1 MSSSWYRRGTVT
13 VTDGSKEVVGVGTL
27 WVDAGNKPLA
37 GDIMFI
43 AGSIYEVE
51 SITDN
56 EHLSLFR
63 PFTGVPPANGE
74 YAIIRNTSVTI
85 ATRVAAM
92 VAAAINSKQ
101 VLLDDLRGYYTST
114 ADKVLIH
121 TDDGSTIEVV
131 PLQTLVSDI
140 TNLIAQSESI
150 KNDLDNTQ
158 AALDLVRQYSNAAQG
173 VEVEPGKYSAK
184 SYAADAA
191 DTLALV
197 NKAKS
202 DVDLKASQVQQTKT
216 DIEQFVGTSKADI
229 QQFVTTSKTEI
240 DAKATAI
247 STAIDT
253 QATTVKGEITTL
265 VTTSK
270 SQISAQVTTGK
281 SDIAELITGG
291 TDSISSLSSTSQSEI
306 TALATKS
313 KSDIVALATQSKKDI
328 TTLTTTS
335 KGEISDLVA
344 GGTNSIT
351 SLTDTSKGAIN
362 TLVSASKTE
371 ITDLATTE
379 KAAISQQST
388 AAISEMTSLKQS
400 AEQAASTA
408 TQKATQAA
416 ASATSAAQSKTDAQT
431 LKTQTEALANE
442 TKQVAEEIKSGSY
455 VGWQIYCQSEAN
467 MKAARMLASEQFAA
481 SGFVHYG
488 QGYSNNVNS
497 HIVNEGLWSNE
508 TFSNVLRL
516 GRGNVTT
523 GSSKTTF
530 PVTHIAGFISKIFGV
545 NQVDESIINSIKF
558 PEAPNGT
565 VVYDS
570 TGNCRGS
577 GKATLDLTK
586 DVDPKYGDVAPNT
599 NEAVGRAFEGVVK
612 NADLRN
618 GLDGWSISGASAVIS
633 NEGNGVVG
641 VSFSTNWSGAY
652 FQVDLKANVKYE
664 MKFELIDN
672 GGVVGQGISLKN
684 TQDLTPRS
692 GSDDQ
697 SCWFYPHEAG
707 VYTCTFTANA
717 DLVSTANKQ
726 RFIANSSGTG
736 KALFKLH
743 YIRPVQEEVVIN
755 RVDMF
760 GFEYFLEEISKANP
774 FVYPYGC
781 IQSKL
786 TSIEGIATKESNRP
800 ITYYSVFDGDTT
812 SKGKGVDFW
821 AATDAQKRAL
831 VSNPDHNIYLLD
843 DGRLVQWR
851 VRQRTIAGVGNGD
864 WQSVN
869 SQGAAL
875 MFFQAPSGFT
885 IQPSAQGILDVTP
898 TWFGAGSK
906 GAYYGITHGTPIH
919 KDNGIFCAGLG
930 GKVVPE
936 LGIDGYCY
944 FHVCG
949 VVPRLNQGSYHPS
962 LNPMGARQM
971 NNDINNTG
979 ARDWWN
985 SNPSVATARTSTVQ
999 CMKVSMGFG
1008 EIAAHP
1014 NTGKIGGTSGR
1025 PDGKFYDAIYA
1036 SGQGGVIDY
1045 RLSAWDM
1052 SSKEEASKIFQ
1063 KVVSG
1068 SYRGKENLVWSF
1080 IGEGHSFVKTGAA
1093 SWESVQNGRFRF
1105 AVQTGGDWLSGT
1117 GASTNGFMGTGDVRV
1132 YKTYL
1137 VGSNGNV
1144 WEVLGS
1150 TQRGKYG
1157 DIYRSGDVMYAGI
1170 GDSTQVAAFNNQ
1182 FPNGTTITIVQT
1194 RYTPSLNS
1202 SVRISVSGDFTQV
1215 DLFAEPSVIL
1225 NEASFKNGWLGG
1237 WAGMPSSAPAGDID
1251 FTRKVKVG
1259 TPTRI
1264 YKLPSGAWSSGEMP
1278 NFNSILNGSTRGWS
1292 SDKTILYTFT
1302 YTAFAKQTKGSTNKP
1317 VLNSAGGLGAVA
1329 QSGGF
1334 HAITWGALL
1343 VESLIGKVPTSSVGG
1358 AGMSLSDWINIPIQH
1373 DGKIHV
1379 GDLKKVEPFDKPRP
1393 NNDSPAVKALWYQ
1406 SAANQQ
1412 CSLNFAWNEL
1422 VWKNLIVKDVN
1433 TASSPVKQGEVYVI
1447 KADVPLKGQI
1457 FKANGNNAGWNWS
1470 GMYMG
1475 DDGEVYYG
1483 GGDSVSLDTTVKS
1496 YQGKSDGW
1504 GDDSTIRIID
1514 GIGTFINLN
1523 GDTCLYGTH
1532 ELAIPYGYTKNKARA
1547 GSQVSGVDL

>member
-1 MSSSWYRRGTVT
+1 MTSSWYRRGTVT

-43 AGSIYEVE
+43 AGSIYEIE

-121 TDDGSTIEVV
+121 TGDGSTIEVV

-140 TNLIAQSESI
+140 TKLIDQAKSI
-150 KNDLDNTQ
+150 KDDLVSTD
-158 AALDLVRQYSNAAQG
+158 AALSLIRKYSNTVQG
-173 VEVEPGKYSAK
+173 VEVEPGMYSAK
-184 SYAADAA
+184 SYALDAS

-197 NKAKS
+197 NQAKS
-202 DVDLKASQVQQTKT
+202 DVDLTASQVQKTKA
-216 DIEQFVGTSKADI
+216 DIEQFVS
-229 QQFVTTSKTEI
+229 TSKTEI
-240 DAKATAI
+240 DAKATAVKEDI
-247 STAIDT
+247 S
-253 QATTVKGEITTL
+253 EL
-265 VTTSK
+265 V
-270 SQISAQVTTGK
+270 A
-281 SDIAELITGG
+281 GG
-291 TDSISSLSSTSQSEI
+291 TDSITSH
-306 TALATKS
+306 
-313 KSDIVALATQSKKDI
+313 
-328 TTLTTTS
+328 
-335 KGEISDLVA
+335 
-344 GGTNSIT
+344 
-351 SLTDTSKGAIN
+351 TDTSKGAIN
-362 TLVSASKTE
+362 TLLSASKTE
-371 ITDLATTE
+371 ITDLVTTE
-379 KAAISQQST
+379 KAAISQQSST
-388 AAISEMTSLKQS
+388 TISEITALKQS

-408 TQKATQAA
+408 TQKVTQAT
-416 ASATSAAQSKTDAQT
+416 ASATSAAQSKTDSQT

-467 MKAARMLASEQFAA
+467 MKAQRALASNEFAA

-488 QGYSNNVNS
+488 TGYTNNVNNF
-497 HIVNEGLWSNE
+497 IINEGMWTTEAITDQANK
-508 TFSNVLRL
+508 VRM
-516 GRGNVTT
+516 GRSVTDGGQT
-523 GSSKTTF
+523 GTSKTPF
-530 PVTHIAGFISKIFGV
+530 PVTTIAGFISKLIG
-545 NQVDESIINSIKF
+545 INELDKRVAIKF

-586 DVDPKYGDVAPNT
+586 DVDPKYGDVAGSV
-599 NEAVGRAFEGVVK
+599 NEAVARAFEGWLK
-612 NADLRN
+612 NADFRN
-618 GLDGWSISGASAVIS
+618 GTSEWTCGNYAVLTPENGALRITNNGSINGQLSPKTPTDSPRTKVKATIVIS
-633 NEGNGVVG
+633 DLQGGARPVVQYQPVAGTYKAIDLHEGVNEV
-641 VSFSTNWSGAY
+641 
-652 FQVDLKANVKYE
+652 
-664 MKFELIDN
+664 ELD
-672 GGVVGQGISLKN
+672 
-684 TQDLTPRS
+684 
-692 GSDDQ
+692 
-697 SCWFYPHEAG
+697 
-707 VYTCTFTANA
+707 FTAA
-717 DLVSTANKQ
+717 RSLLIQPKGSTTASMLVH
-726 RFIANSSGTG
+726 
-736 KALFKLH
+736 LVD
-743 YIRPVQEEVVIN
+743 IRPLTEEVVIN

-800 ITYYSVFDGDTT
+800 ITYYSVFDGDIT

-851 VRQRTIAGVGNGD
+851 VRQRTIAGIGNGK
-864 WQSVN
+864 WRNINPVGI
-869 SQGAAL
+869 GATTAENIL
-875 MFFQAPSGFT
+875 NWDGGTRVKAQAGGDVVMTGSTGYFT
-885 IQPSAQGILDVTP
+885 SYQLKQYND
-898 TWFGAGSK
+898 K
-906 GAYYGITHGTPIH
+906 
-919 KDNGIFCAGLG
+919 
-930 GKVVPE
+930 PE
-936 LGIDGYCY
+936 LGVFTARHASNCVDYECY

-949 VVPRLNQGSYHPS
+949 VVPRMNQGAYHPS
-962 LNPMGARQM
+962 FNPMGAAAWHKW
-971 NNDINNTG
+971 G
-979 ARDWWN
+979 
-985 SNPSVATARTSTVQ
+985 VAADLPWYDSRVVSGITSAGKCFTE
-999 CMKVSMGFG
+999 VSATTQ
-1008 EIAAHP
+1008 IAKTPGSGRISH
-1014 NTGKIGGTSGR
+1014 GKNKR

-1045 RLSAWDM
+1045 RLPAWDV

-1063 KVVSG
+1063 KVVNG
-1068 SYRGKENLVWSF
+1068 TYRGEELAVRTWISPAIAQTPSPQATSIATEINTMDLYKVGGKVSLYDIATKQVLV
-1080 IGEGHSFVKTGAA
+1080 T
-1093 SWESVQNGRFRF
+1093 
-1105 AVQTGGDWLSGT
+1105 
-1117 GASTNGFMGTGDVRV
+1117 
-1132 YKTYL
+1132 
-1137 VGSNGNV
+1137 
-1144 WEVLGS
+1144 
-1150 TQRGKYG
+1150 
-1157 DIYRSGDVMYAGI
+1157 
-1170 GDSTQVAAFNNQ
+1170 
-1182 FPNGTTITIVQT
+1182 TTITGIRNGAIDVLDT
-1194 RYTPSLNS
+1194 FNRLAGDAHLVVTIESNIP
-1202 SVRISVSGDFTQV
+1202 VSGDFTQV

-1264 YKLPSGAWSSGEMP
+1264 YKLPSGTWSSGEMP

-1358 AGMSLSDWINIPIQH
+1358 TGMSLSDWINIPIQH
-1373 DGKIHV
+1373 DGKVHV
-1379 GDLKKVEPFDKPRP
+1379 GDPKKVEPFDKPNP
-1393 NNDSPAVKALWYQ
+1393 KNDSPAVKALWYQ

-1412 CSLNFAWNEL
+1412 CSLNFAFNEL
-1422 VWKNLIVKDVN
+1422 IYKSFTNPIVDTGAQMLRKRGAIYLVN
-1433 TASSPVKQGEVYVI
+1433 VAGSALNGRLVIWNGNEASIPVDYTAYYVDANNVI
-1447 KADVPLKGQI
+1447 KSKSS
-1457 FKANGNNAGWNWS
+1457 NA
-1470 GMYMG
+1470 
-1475 DDGEVYYG
+1475 
-1483 GGDSVSLDTTVKS
+1483 VSTIQLYT
-1496 YQGKSDGW
+1496 GDGW

-1514 GIGTFINLN
+1514 GVGTFINLN

-1532 ELAIPYGYTKNKARA
+1532 ELAIPYGYTKNKASA

>member
-150 KNDLDNTQ
+150 KNDLANTQ

-216 DIEQFVGTSKADI
+216 DIEQFVS
-229 QQFVTTSKTEI
+229 TSKTEI

-247 STAIDT
+247 SKAIDT
-253 QATTVKGEITTL
+253 QATTVKGEITALTS
-265 VTTSK
+265 TSK
-270 SQISAQVTTGK
+270 Q
-281 SDIAELITGG
+281 
-291 TDSISSLSSTSQSEI
+291 EI
-306 TALATKS
+306 T
-313 KSDIVALATQSKKDI
+313 ALATQSKKDI

-335 KGEISDLVA
+335 KSE
-344 GGTNSIT
+344 
-351 SLTDTSKGAIN
+351 IN
-362 TLVSASKTE
+362 TLVSTSKTE
-371 ITDLATTE
+371 ITELATTE

-388 AAISEMTSLKQS
+388 TAISEMTSLKQS
-400 AEQAASTA
+400 AEQAESTA
-408 TQKATQAA
+408 TQKATQAT
-416 ASATSAAQSKTDAQT
+416 ASATSAAQSKTESQA

-467 MKAARMLASEQFAA
+467 MKAQRALASNEFAA

-488 QGYSNNVNS
+488 TGYTNNVNNF
-497 HIVNEGLWSNE
+497 IINEGMWTTEAITDQANK
-508 TFSNVLRL
+508 VRM
-516 GRGNVTT
+516 GRSVTDGGQRGT
-523 GSSKTTF
+523 SKTPF
-530 PVTHIAGFISKIFGV
+530 PVTTIAGFISKLIG
-545 NQVDESIINSIKF
+545 INELDKRVAIKF
-558 PEAPNGT
+558 PEAPIGT

-586 DVDPKYGDVAPNT
+586 DVDPKYGDVAGSV
-599 NEAVGRAFEGVVK
+599 NEAVARAFEGQVK
-612 NADLRN
+612 NGDFRLGTESWRATYGGNAFSVADGVCTLTSGNSRYTGIEQFVN
-618 GLDGWSISGASAVIS
+618 KHITGLKYDFELTVHEASTDAVLVMSFNNEASGNVTVRASELPKTYRISGILAASAG
-633 NEGNGVVG
+633 GNCRFYFDSGDTTAETFK
-641 VSFSTNWSGAY
+641 VSGFSW
-652 FQVDLKANVKYE
+652 K
-664 MKFELIDN
+664 
-672 GGVVGQGISLKN
+672 
-684 TQDLTPRS
+684 P
-692 GSDDQ
+692 
-697 SCWFYPHEAG
+697 
-707 VYTCTFTANA
+707 
-717 DLVSTANKQ
+717 VS
-726 RFIANSSGTG
+726 
-736 KALFKLH
+736 
-743 YIRPVQEEVVIN
+743 EEVVIN

-786 TSIEGIATKESNRP
+786 TSIEGIATKESNRL

-821 AATDAQKRAL
+821 AATDDQKRAL

-851 VRQRTIAGVGNGD
+851 VRQRTIAGIGNDKWFNLNPAASPNNVYLQFTSSATTTANFVKPQGKRED
-864 WQSVN
+864 SQPYALSHDYTQAYGSQSGGN
-869 SQGAAL
+869 
-875 MFFQAPSGFT
+875 T
-885 IQPSAQGILDVTP
+885 NKGI
-898 TWFGAGSK
+898 FKAN
-906 GAYYGITHGTPIH
+906 H
-919 KDNGIFCAGLG
+919 KDLYG
-930 GKVVPE
+930 V
-936 LGIDGYCY
+936 DGQCY
-944 FHVCG
+944 FLVCG
-949 VVPRLNQGSYHPS
+949 VVPRLNQGAYHPS
-962 LNPMGARQM
+962 FNPMGAKLIK
-971 NNDINNTG
+971 NKAD
-979 ARDWWN
+979 
-985 SNPSVATARTSTVQ
+985 SNHGFWYESTANQLTNVQQAFTLASTVAN
-999 CMKVSMGFG
+999 SG
-1008 EIAAHP
+1008 A
-1014 NTGKIGGTSGR
+1014 IGGVSGR

-1045 RLSAWDM
+1045 RLSAKDM

-1063 KVVSG
+1063 KVVNG
-1068 SYRGKENLVWSF
+1068 TYRGEELLT
-1080 IGEGHSFVKTGAA
+1080 KTK
-1093 SWESVQNGRFRF
+1093 VF
-1105 AVQTGGDWLSGT
+1105 
-1117 GASTNGFMGTGDVRV
+1117 
-1132 YKTYL
+1132 
-1137 VGSNGNV
+1137 
-1144 WEVLGS
+1144 GS
-1150 TQRGKYG
+1150 TQGATYQGVVSGMYKWNASAADFVISDGALGTSGASAPIIGWLVQESKVFPVTYLFQASG
-1157 DIYRSGDVMYAGI
+1157 SSTTQIYCGQSAWEN
-1170 GDSTQVAAFNNQ
+1170 TK
-1182 FPNGTTITIVQT
+1182 PNGIVQDIVSNKPMYFVQHIT
-1194 RYTPSLNS
+1194 TNIP
-1202 SVRISVSGDFTQV
+1202 VSGDFTQV

-1547 GSQVSGVDL
+1547 GSQVSGVD

>member
-150 KNDLDNTQ
+150 KNDLANTQ

-216 DIEQFVGTSKADI
+216 DIEQFVS
-229 QQFVTTSKTEI
+229 TSKTEI

-247 STAIDT
+247 SEAIDT
-253 QATTVKGEITTL
+253 QATTVKGEITALTS
-265 VTTSK
+265 TSK
-270 SQISAQVTTGK
+270 Q
-281 SDIAELITGG
+281 
-291 TDSISSLSSTSQSEI
+291 EI
-306 TALATKS
+306 T
-313 KSDIVALATQSKKDI
+313 ALATQSKKDI

-335 KGEISDLVA
+335 KSEISELVA

-371 ITDLATTE
+371 ITELATTE

-388 AAISEMTSLKQS
+388 TAISEMTSLKQS

-467 MKAARMLASEQFAA
+467 MKAQRALASNEFAA

-488 QGYSNNVNS
+488 KHYNVNS
-497 HIVNEGLWSNE
+497 INEGMWKDNGTE
-508 TFSNVLRL
+508 TNMVWMGFEGDL
-516 GRGNVTT
+516 GT
-523 GSSKTTF
+523 SKTNL
-530 PVTHIAGFISKIFGV
+530 PVTNIAGFQSTL
-545 NQVDESIINSIKF
+545 NAINENNKRVRIKF
-558 PEAPNGT
+558 PDAPNGT
-565 VVYDS
+565 VIYDS

-586 DVDPKYGDVAPNT
+586 DVDPKYGDVASSV
-599 NEAVGRAFEGVVK
+599 NEAVARAFEGSVK
-612 NADLRN
+612 NGDFRLGTESWRATYGGNAFSVADGVCTLTSGNSRYTGIEQFVN
-618 GLDGWSISGASAVIS
+618 KHITGLKYDFELTVHEASTDAVLVMSFNNEASGNVTVRASELPKTYRISGVLAASAG
-633 NEGNGVVG
+633 GNCRFYFDSGDTTAETFK
-641 VSFSTNWSGAY
+641 VSGFSW
-652 FQVDLKANVKYE
+652 K
-664 MKFELIDN
+664 
-672 GGVVGQGISLKN
+672 
-684 TQDLTPRS
+684 P
-692 GSDDQ
+692 
-697 SCWFYPHEAG
+697 
-707 VYTCTFTANA
+707 
-717 DLVSTANKQ
+717 VS
-726 RFIANSSGTG
+726 
-736 KALFKLH
+736 
-743 YIRPVQEEVVIN
+743 EEVVIN

-760 GFEYFLEEISKANP
+760 GYEYFLEEISKANP

-851 VRQRTIAGVGNGD
+851 VRQRTIAGIGNGKWRNINPVGIGVTTAENILNWD
-864 WQSVN
+864 GGTRVK
-869 SQGAAL
+869 A
-875 MFFQAPSGFT
+875 QAGGDVVMTGSTGYFT
-885 IQPSAQGILDVTP
+885 SYQLKQYND
-898 TWFGAGSK
+898 K
-906 GAYYGITHGTPIH
+906 
-919 KDNGIFCAGLG
+919 
-930 GKVVPE
+930 PE
-936 LGIDGYCY
+936 LGVFTARYASNCVDYECY
-944 FHVCG
+944 FDVCG
-949 VVPRLNQGSYHPS
+949 VVPRLNQGAYHPS
-962 LNPMGARQM
+962 FNPMGAKLIK
-971 NNDINNTG
+971 NKAD
-979 ARDWWN
+979 
-985 SNPSVATARTSTVQ
+985 SNHGFWYESTANQLTNVQQAFTLASTVAN
-999 CMKVSMGFG
+999 SG
-1008 EIAAHP
+1008 A
-1014 NTGKIGGTSGR
+1014 IGGVSGR

-1045 RLSAWDM
+1045 RTPAKDM

-1063 KVVSG
+1063 KVVNG
-1068 SYRGKENLVWSF
+1068 SYRGEELLSFSYVLPQRKIQGDSLGDIATVNSAKHRFKISAGGTPPVLVGDTIYINGKPYTVKSLESSTA
-1080 IGEGHSFVKTGAA
+1080 IHQGELTEPIDTTGMTQ
-1093 SWESVQNGRFRF
+1093 SGSV
-1105 AVQTGGDWLSGT
+1105 GGWHTYSGT
-1117 GASTNGFMGTGDVRV
+1117 IRTVHTTKTN
-1132 YKTYL
+1132 
-1137 VGSNGNV
+1137 
-1144 WEVLGS
+1144 
-1150 TQRGKYG
+1150 
-1157 DIYRSGDVMYAGI
+1157 I
-1170 GDSTQVAAFNNQ
+1170 
-1182 FPNGTTITIVQT
+1182 P
-1194 RYTPSLNS
+1194 
-1202 SVRISVSGDFTQV
+1202 VSGDFTQV
-1215 DLFAEPSVIL
+1215 DLMGSPDIILTIPEFA
-1225 NEASFKNGWLGG
+1225 NGWLGG
-1237 WAGMPSSAPAGDID
+1237 WIPIIPNSTPLAIPL
-1251 FTRKVKVG
+1251 TRKLIGNRTLTV
-1259 TPTRI
+1259 P
-1264 YKLPSGAWSSGEMP
+1264 YKRTTGNWATIST
-1278 NFNSILNGSTRGWS
+1278 SIVETTNDNPVSWA
-1292 SDKTILYTFT
+1292 SDVVAVYP
-1302 YTAFAKQTKGSTNKP
+1302 YTAFAKQTKSSTNKK
-1317 VLNSAGGLGAVA
+1317 VLNGSEGVGQVYVQTRGNIGNSALLPESLLGKVLTNSTVNGWDMLNVDRTALEVNPTSPLA
-1329 QSGGF
+1329 SKMLPDSDYYPE
-1334 HAITWGALL
+1334 HGALK
-1343 VESLIGKVPTSSVGG
+1343 ITAPT
-1358 AGMSLSDWINIPIQH
+1358 
-1373 DGKIHV
+1373 
-1379 GDLKKVEPFDKPRP
+1379 
-1393 NNDSPAVKALWYQ
+1393 NDSAAVKALWYQ
-1406 SAANQQ
+1406 TAANQQ

-1422 VWKNLIVKDVN
+1422 VYKPFTNPIVDTGAQMLRKRGAIYLVN
-1433 TASSPVKQGEVYVI
+1433 VAGSALNGRLVIWNGNEASIPVDYTAYYVDANNVI
-1447 KADVPLKGQI
+1447 KSKSS
-1457 FKANGNNAGWNWS
+1457 NA
-1470 GMYMG
+1470 
-1475 DDGEVYYG
+1475 
-1483 GGDSVSLDTTVKS
+1483 VSTIQLYT
-1496 YQGKSDGW
+1496 GDGW
-1504 GDDSTIRIID
+1504 GDDSTVRIID

>member
-1 MSSSWYRRGTVT
+1 MTSSWYRRGTVT

-27 WVDAGNKPLA
+27 WMDAGNKPLA
-37 GDIMFI
+37 GDIMLI
-43 AGSIYEVE
+43 AGGIYEVE

-63 PFTGVPPANGE
+63 AFNGVPPANGE

-92 VAAAINSKQ
+92 VASAINSKQ
-101 VLLDDLRGYYTST
+101 VLIDDLRGYYTST

-140 TNLIAQSESI
+140 TKLIDQSESI
-150 KNDLDNTQ
+150 KDDLVSTD
-158 AALDLVRQYSNAAQG
+158 AALSLIRKYSNAAQG
-173 VEVEPGKYSAK
+173 VEVEPGMYSAK
-184 SYAADAA
+184 SYALDAS

-197 NKAKS
+197 NKAKN
-202 DVDLKASQVQQTKT
+202 DVYAQAGEVHETKT
-216 DIEQFVGTSKADI
+216 DIEQFVS
-229 QQFVTTSKTEI
+229 TSKTEI

-247 STAIDT
+247 SKAIDT
-253 QATTVKGEITTL
+253 QATTVKGEITALTS
-265 VTTSK
+265 TSK
-270 SQISAQVTTGK
+270 Q
-281 SDIAELITGG
+281 
-291 TDSISSLSSTSQSEI
+291 EI
-306 TALATKS
+306 T
-313 KSDIVALATQSKKDI
+313 ALATQSKKDI

-335 KGEISDLVA
+335 KSE
-344 GGTNSIT
+344 
-351 SLTDTSKGAIN
+351 IN
-362 TLVSASKTE
+362 TLVSTSKTE
-371 ITDLATTE
+371 ITELATTE

-388 AAISEMTSLKQS
+388 TAISEMTSLKQS

-416 ASATSAAQSKTDAQT
+416 ASATSAAQSKTDSQA

-481 SGFVHYG
+481 SGFVHMG
-488 QGYSNNVNS
+488 TQHSGGNTVG
-497 HIVNEGLWSNE
+497 HINEGLWSATAE
-508 TFSNVLRL
+508 KNVLKI
-516 GRGNVTT
+516 GRGTSSIG
-523 GSSKTTF
+523 GSSKTNHA
-530 PVTHIAGFISKIFGV
+530 VTHIAGFISSLYSV
-545 NQVDESIINSIKF
+545 NRSDPTYQPCEIKF

-586 DVDPKYGDVAPNT
+586 DVDPKYGDVASSV
-599 NEAVGRAFEGVVK
+599 NEAVARAFEGYFLNGNFRNNGTGWGAVGWVFNNGTAKNSNTGFGSLEQAINTVVGTQYK
-612 NADLRN
+612 ISVTVVSWAGQDYTINAGSLGNAGKLTGTGLKEFVFTAKTTRTLIDLRPFT
-618 GLDGWSISGASAVIS
+618 GGQSGHIEIS
-633 NEGNGVVG
+633 
-641 VSFSTNWSGAY
+641 SFS
-652 FQVDLKANVKYE
+652 
-664 MKFELIDN
+664 
-672 GGVVGQGISLKN
+672 
-684 TQDLTPRS
+684 
-692 GSDDQ
+692 
-697 SCWFYPHEAG
+697 
-707 VYTCTFTANA
+707 
-717 DLVSTANKQ
+717 VS
-726 RFIANSSGTG
+726 
-736 KALFKLH
+736 
-743 YIRPVQEEVVIN
+743 PVTEEVVIN

-786 TSIEGIATKESNRP
+786 TSIEGIATKESNRL

-821 AATDAQKRAL
+821 AATDDQKRAL

-869 SQGAAL
+869 SQGVAL

-906 GAYYGITHGTPIH
+906 GAYYGITHATPIH

-936 LGIDGYCY
+936 LGIDGHCY

-949 VVPRLNQGSYHPS
+949 LVPRLNQGAYHPS
-962 LNPMGARQM
+962 YNPMGAKLIK
-971 NNDINNTG
+971 NKAD
-979 ARDWWN
+979 
-985 SNPSVATARTSTVQ
+985 SNHGFWYESTANQLTNVQQAFTLASTVAN
-999 CMKVSMGFG
+999 SG
-1008 EIAAHP
+1008 A
-1014 NTGKIGGTSGR
+1014 IGGVSGR

-1045 RLSAWDM
+1045 RTPAKDM

-1063 KVVSG
+1063 KVVNG
-1068 SYRGKENLVWSF
+1068 TYRGEETLYGSKVYRIGTATTGFSVNNYRRFDCASVTDVGLTITVGKGRADNTPHNDLNTPRLGFIYDAKTGGLWKVTSF
-1080 IGEGHSFVKTGAA
+1080 IQDEAGVSRIYTSLASEG
-1093 SWESVQNGRFRF
+1093 
-1105 AVQTGGDWLSGT
+1105 
-1117 GASTNGFMGTGDVRV
+1117 
-1132 YKTYL
+1132 
-1137 VGSNGNV
+1137 
-1144 WEVLGS
+1144 
-1150 TQRGKYG
+1150 
-1157 DIYRSGDVMYAGI
+1157 
-1170 GDSTQVAAFNNQ
+1170 
-1182 FPNGTTITIVQT
+1182 
-1194 RYTPSLNS
+1194 
-1202 SVRISVSGDFTQV
+1202 
-1215 DLFAEPSVIL
+1215 
-1225 NEASFKNGWLGG
+1225 
-1237 WAGMPSSAPAGDID
+1237 APAGTYTDLYFIGSPNAPYVTTGAQGSEIANLYTNIPASGNFFQQD
-1251 FTRKVKVG
+1251 VIGSPANILTTPALANGWIGSWNPKFHTNYNTIVGTRKNVLGAVARRYTDNLG
-1259 TPTRI
+1259 TAWGSDSPAWDSAKNSFVASSIQPTGRVE
-1264 YKLPSGAWSSGEMP
+1264 LWE
-1278 NFNSILNGSTRGWS
+1278 
-1292 SDKTILYTFT
+1292 
-1302 YTAFAKQTKGSTNKP
+1302 YTAFAKQTKPSTNKA
-1317 VLNSAGGLGAVA
+1317 VLNGSEGVGFVWASADNYPSQGCTL
-1329 QSGGF
+1329 
-1334 HAITWGALL
+1334 IET
-1343 VESLIGKVPTSSVGG
+1343 LIGKVGKDNQDGNQETRLALTKHFMQPEGTLKKGDVRKHT
-1358 AGMSLSDWINIPIQH
+1358 PI
-1373 DGKIHV
+1373 
-1379 GDLKKVEPFDKPRP
+1379 DLKKPI
-1393 NNDSPAVKALWYQ
+1393 NDSPAVKTLWYQ
-1406 SAANQQ
+1406 IANNQQ

-1475 DDGEVYYG
+1475 DEGEVYYG
-1483 GGDSVSLDTTVKS
+1483 GGNSVSLDTTVKS

-1523 GDTCLYGTH
+1523 DDTCLYGTH